1 MFKEKLDQTTER
13 RMLKR
18 ESDNIL
24 HPFNRRR
31 ERVPWKAF
39 ADYNFD
45 SAKVIGWIPMVLT
58 QKLLSK
64 AWKPKRL

>member
-1 MFKEKLDQTTER
+1 
-13 RMLKR
+13 MLER

-24 HPFNRRR
+24 NPFRRHR
-31 ERVPWKAF
+31 KRVSWKAF

-45 SAKVIGWIPMVLT
+45 STKIIGRVPMVLP

-64 AWKPKRL
+64 ARKSKRL

>member
-1 MFKEKLDQTTER
+1 ME
-13 RMLKR
+13 R

-24 HPFNRRR
+24 HPFHRHRK
-31 ERVPWKAF
+31 RVPWKAF

-45 SAKVIGWIPMVLT
+45 SAKIIGRVPMVLP

-64 AWKPKRL
+64 ARKPKRL

>member
-1 MFKEKLDQTTER
+1 
-13 RMLKR
+13 MLER

-24 HPFNRRR
+24 HPFHRHGK
-31 ERVPWKAF
+31 RVPWKAF

-45 SAKVIGWIPMVLT
+45 STKVIGWVPMVLP

-64 AWKPKRL
+64 AGKSKRLQISVL